1 MVFIVFS
8 FRAIFYKF
16 RYGEYFRFIER
27 LNDYSYVEDAPWTNN
42 VILICLII
50 VYLFFFYLIFDSYLL
65 AFNYDPLGVLLLS
78 WLTTIIVRS
87 AHYSDIDAGK
97 KISEIVTSF
106 IFPIGIVIMAVYLKK
121 IFSQDFLIQIEK
133 NSFILLYLIAIVSLS
148 FLLEIS
154 LGRKMKQM
162 IDSHTKTIPIK
173 NIPEPRPIS
182 IVEYTE
188 TLYSKGTEPKNK
200 KSFDQSKIGQWQRT
214 RWENV
219 DTIEKNINGF
229 HENIKKS
236 DTDEKVDYLFLKKL
250 SK

>member
-1 MVFIVFS
+1 MVFS
-8 FRAIFYKF
+8 FRVIFYKF
-16 RYGEYFRFIER
+16 RYGEYFRFIEK
-27 LNDYSYVEDAPWTNN
+27 LNDYGYDEDAPWTNN

-87 AHYSDIDAGK
+87 AHYSDIAAGK
-97 KISEIVTSF
+97 KISEVVTTF
-106 IFPIGIVIMAVYLKK
+106 IFPIGIVIMAVYLRNF
-121 IFSQDFLIQIEK
+121 FSEDFLIQIEK
-133 NSFILLYLIAIVSLS
+133 NSFLFLYLIAIVSLS

-154 LGRKMKQM
+154 LGRKMKQSN
-162 IDSHTKTIPIK
+162 DSHTKTIPIK
-173 NIPEPRPIS
+173 RIS
-182 IVEYTE
+182 ESHSVAVTEYTE

-200 KSFDQSKIGQWQRT
+200 ISFDQNKIGLRQRSQ
-214 RWENV
+214 RKNV
-219 DTIEKNINGF
+219 DIIEKDINGF

-236 DTDEKVDYLFLKKL
+236 DIDKKVDYLFLKKS